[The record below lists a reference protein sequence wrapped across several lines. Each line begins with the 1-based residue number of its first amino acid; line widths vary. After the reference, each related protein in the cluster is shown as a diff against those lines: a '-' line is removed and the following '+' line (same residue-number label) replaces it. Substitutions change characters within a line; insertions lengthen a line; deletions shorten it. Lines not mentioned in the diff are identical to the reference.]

1 MKLEEK
7 GRIIPAPTLRT
18 NLELVSQQI
27 QKWPGIISA
36 THWEIWDRNQ
46 PDGADF
52 YVGESELGHIHL
64 DGGVH
69 IFSTKKISTL
79 LIEKGLANRFPY
91 GENWVQYHIS
101 GKKTVEHSIWLF
113 KLHHDHLVG
122 KEESELLE
130 TISTYNKQ
138 T

>member
-7 GRIIPAPTLRT
+7 GKIIPAPTLRKH
-18 NLELVSQQI
+18 LELVSQQI
-27 QKWPGIISA
+27 QQWPGVIAA
-36 THWEIWDRNQ
+36 THWEILDRNQ

-79 LIEKGLANRFPY
+79 LIDRSLANKFPY

-101 GKKTVEHSIWLF
+101 GKKTVDHSVWLF
-113 KLHHDHLVG
+113 KLHYDRLIG
-122 KEESELLE
+122 KDESELLQ
-130 TISTYNKQ
+130 TISTYSKQ
-138 T
+138 N